1 MKKVQ
6 IINSE
11 KISQADQLKY
21 EVKNIQK
28 NNPYIDT
35 NNIDRSQEIEDM
47 FQPTLEDIKNDPE
60 FYAELV
66 NDLMFHI
73 AHGTGTTQIMQ
84 MAINNFENN
93 KKVICCDDRY
103 NTYTHAQQSYAD
115 RSDYARELYE
125 SGRIDHIQMAEM
137 RMGA

>member
-1 MKKVQ
+1 M
-6 IINSE
+6 N
-11 KISQADQLKY
+11 
-21 EVKNIQK
+21 K
-28 NNPYIDT
+28 NNPYIDI
-35 NNIDRSQEIEDM
+35 NNIDRSQEIEEAFM
-47 FQPTLEDIKNDPE
+47 PTLEDIKNDPE

-73 AHGTGTTQIMQ
+73 SHGTGTTQIMQ

-125 SGRIDHIQMAEM
+125 SGRIDRIQMAEM
-137 RMGA
+137 RVGA

>member
-1 MKKVQ
+1 M
-6 IINSE
+6 
-11 KISQADQLKY
+11 
-21 EVKNIQK
+21 
-28 NNPYIDT
+28 NNPYIDIT
-35 NNIDRSQEIEDM
+35 GVDRSEQIEDA
-47 FQPTLEDIKNDPE
+47 FASTLEDIKNDPE

-73 AHGTGTTQIMQ
+73 ARGTGTTQIMQ

-93 KKVICCDDRY
+93 KKVIYCDDHR